1 MKHFQS
7 AEASE
12 LKREREK
19 IAVVRVDCTFYIGVD
34 QGCYRNEAQMLASF
48 SYYYFVFDAQEDE
61 NGRENVRA
69 KNEFYFI

>member
-12 LKREREK
+12 RKREREK

-34 QGCYRNEAQMLASF
+34 QGCYRSEAQMLASF
-48 SYYYFVFDAQEDE
+48 SYYYFVFRCAQEDE
-61 NGRENVRA
+61 NGRECESKERV
-69 KNEFYFI
+69 